1 MQHIANNLPEAFT
14 DYKGVTKSSYP
25 ARNAPERVE
34 VPIKTI
40 QLPLPNKRGR
50 STAAPKDNATSKRSR
65 IPRAKSSKSVN
76 PNQPQ
81 VGRHPIVDKNPTSGP
96 NPQPGST
103 VHPNSDPGIS
113 EHPDS
118 IVLGN
123 VESNNGVKEI
133 SINYIDSGESYD
145 RKTTVVDMY
154 FSAAIAEIFLND
166 PDPKTM
172 AECKKRSDWAQ
183 WKEAIQA
190 EIASLTRRGVF
201 TSAIPTPSKVFPV
214 GFKWVFVRKQNE
226 NNEVVRY
233 KARLVAQGFTQRP
246 SIDYNE
252 TYSPVMSGITF
263 RYLIS
268 LAVQNHLS
276 M

>member
-1 MQHIANNLPEAFT
+1 M
-14 DYKGVTKSSYP
+14 
-25 ARNAPERVE
+25 
-34 VPIKTI
+34 
-40 QLPLPNKRGR
+40 
-50 STAAPKDNATSKRSR
+50 
-65 IPRAKSSKSVN
+65 
-76 PNQPQ
+76 
-81 VGRHPIVDKNPTSGP
+81 
-96 NPQPGST
+96 
-103 VHPNSDPGIS
+103 
-113 EHPDS
+113 
-118 IVLGN
+118 
-123 VESNNGVKEI
+123 KEI

-190 EIASLTRRGVF
+190 EIASLTKRGVF
-201 TSAIPTPSKVFPV
+201 TSVIPTPSKVFPI
-214 GFKWVFVRKQNE
+214 GFKWVFIQKRNE

-233 KARLVAQGFTQRP
+233 KVRLVAQGFTQRP
-246 SIDYNE
+246 GIDYNE
-252 TYSPVMSGITF
+252 TYSPVMSRITF

-276 M
+276 MQLMDVVTAYLYGSLDSDIYMKVPDGIQIPNQT

>member
-1 MQHIANNLPEAFT
+1 MRHIAKNLPETFT
-14 DYKGVTKSSYP
+14 DNKGVTKSSYP
-25 ARNAPERVE
+25 TYNVAERME

-40 QLPLPNKRGR
+40 QLPLPKKRGR
-50 STAAPKDNATSKRSR
+50 STAAPKDNATSKRPRISR
-65 IPRAKSSKSVN
+65 ARSSKSVN
-76 PNQPQ
+76 PSQPQ

-103 VHPNSDPGIS
+103 VHPNSDPRIS

-145 RKTTVVDMY
+145 HKTTIVDMY

-172 AECKKRSDWAQ
+172 AECKKCSDWAQ
-183 WKEAIQA
+183 
-190 EIASLTRRGVF
+190 
-201 TSAIPTPSKVFPV
+201 
-214 GFKWVFVRKQNE
+214 
-226 NNEVVRY
+226 
-233 KARLVAQGFTQRP
+233 
-246 SIDYNE
+246 
-252 TYSPVMSGITF
+252 
-263 RYLIS
+263 
-268 LAVQNHLS
+268 
-276 M
+276 